1 MTGRLTLVE
10 QVGIHE
16 PDPGGLSAYLS
27 KAKIFL
33 TESTDGVNPFT
44 RLEALKSRSVSPFH
58 LMESELRRTW
68 ERR

>member
-16 PDPGGLSAYLS
+16 PDPGGLSQQGEDS
-27 KAKIFL
+27 L